1 MKKTTKI
8 LVSALL
14 LASMGLATIPAVLP
28 TVQEIVLA
36 DYEED
41 ASYTVRYDENGK
53 ARIYDQNGNQV
64 RSGWYEVDGERYYI
78 NDYGAGV
85 VKCWRDGT
93 DGLPRYLK
101 ADGTMAHDEWI
112 QDYGNWYYLLS
123 DGTRAT
129 PTVTLNGVTYHF
141 DLDGAWMNMDDDQ
154 TTGPSSS
161 GTSTD
166 SDYTVRYD
174 ENGKARIYDQ
184 NGNQVRS
191 GWYEVDGE
199 RYYINDYGAGVVK
212 CWRDGTDGLPR
223 YLKADGTMAHDE
235 WIQDYGNWYYLLS
248 DGTRATPTV
257 TLNGV
262 TYHFDLDGAWMNM
275 DDDQTTGPSSSGTST
290 DSDYTVRYDENGK
303 ARIYDEDGNQ
313 MRSGWYESDGEWYYI
328 NDYGASVVKCWRL
341 KDGQYRYLKAN
352 GQMAHNE
359 WIQDYGDWY
368 YLKSDGTRYES
379 SWATIGGHRYW
390 FGGSGKMMADGW
402 LTLADGNT
410 YYFYPDGHM
419 ASSETIDGHRVDE
432 NGVLQENTEDL
443 TGTIY
448 DTMSSRPVS
457 ARIRFTDQNGKTYC
471 YADGQLAVKRWIGIN
486 GNWYLTGDDGSLYKS
501 QWIYVGFEW
510 ENYWYWFDSTGRM
523 YTDGW
528 LTLSDGNTYYL
539 YSNGHMAANTTI
551 DGHRIDNNGVR
562 VS

>member
-41 ASYTVRYDENGK
+41 AS
-53 ARIYDQNGNQV
+53 
-64 RSGWYEVDGERYYI
+64 
-78 NDYGAGV
+78 
-85 VKCWRDGT
+85 
-93 DGLPRYLK
+93 
-101 ADGTMAHDEWI
+101 
-112 QDYGNWYYLLS
+112 
-123 DGTRAT
+123 
-129 PTVTLNGVTYHF
+129 
-141 DLDGAWMNMDDDQ
+141 
-154 TTGPSSS
+154 
-161 GTSTD
+161 
-166 SDYTVRYD
+166 YTVRYD

-379 SWATIGGHRYW
+379 SWATIGHRYW

-551 DGHRIDNNGVR
+551 DGHRINNNGVR